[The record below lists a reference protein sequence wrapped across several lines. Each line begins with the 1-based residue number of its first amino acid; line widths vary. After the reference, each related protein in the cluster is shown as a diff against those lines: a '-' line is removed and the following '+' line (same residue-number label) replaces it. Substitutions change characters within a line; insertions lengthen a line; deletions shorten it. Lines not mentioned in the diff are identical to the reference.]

1 MALYKRGNVYWT
13 DVIVNGV
20 RYRESLGTSD
30 GRKAPGLER
39 ELVVR
44 LQNRA
49 PDPTPKS
56 KQLGSLSVAE
66 AIDTYILYRAPQVS
80 KRMVDYWREQSRPLI
95 KSAAFHALPLKKI
108 RPTHISEYQA
118 ERLAKGRAPKTING
132 EVSVL
137 RQLLKH
143 AKLWYQFV
151 DDYKPIRNTRPPV
164 GRALTSAEL
173 EALFTVAR
181 TRSDWTYAYTAATLA
196 FFCGLRACEIKGLQW
211 KDIDLENA
219 NLQIRRSKTPAGWR
233 SPSLNNV
240 CLSALTD
247 LRQSVSEF
255 IPIHPDHYVF
265 PWHGRQ
271 QMIDPTKPMTSWRS
285 AWRSILKAAGLQ
297 GVRFHDGRHTVV
309 TTLAEKGIP
318 DWVIQAQV
326 GHVDP
331 QMMKT
336 YSHIRREALKNAARV
351 LEPAKPKI
359 LDETSDQKL

>member
-1 MALYKRGNVYWT
+1 MALYKRGKFYWA
-13 DVIVNGV
+13 DVVVNGV
-20 RYRESLGTSD
+20 RYRESLATTD

-39 ELVVR
+39 ELIVR
-44 LQNRA
+44 LQDRA

-56 KQLGSLSVAE
+56 KQLGALCVAE
-66 AIDTYILYRAPQVS
+66 AIEQYISFRAPQVS
-80 KRMVDYWREQSRPLI
+80 KRMVGYWLEQSRPLI
-95 KSAAFHALPLKKI
+95 KALALRSLPLKKI
-108 RPTHISEYQA
+108 RPIHISEYQS
-118 ERLAKGRAPKTING
+118 ERLAAGRAPKTING

-143 AKLWYQFV
+143 AKLWYQFA
-151 DDYKPIRNTRPPV
+151 DEYKPIPNNRPPA

-173 EALFTVAR
+173 ETLFAVAR

-211 KDIDLENA
+211 KDIDFENES
-219 NLQIRRSKTPAGWR
+219 LRIRRSKTPAGWR
-233 SPSLNNV
+233 SPSLNNA
-240 CLSALTD
+240 CLSALID
-247 LRQSVSEF
+247 LRESVSELGTVLR
-255 IPIHPDHYVF
+255 DHYVF

-271 QMIDPTKPMTSWRS
+271 QMIDPTRPMTSWRS
-285 AWRSILKAAGLQ
+285 AWRSILKAAGLK

-309 TTLAEKGIP
+309 TTLAENGIP

-336 YSHIRREALKNAARV
+336 YSHIRREALKNAALV
-351 LEPAKPKI
+351 LEPVTATNI
-359 LDETSDQKL
+359 DGTET